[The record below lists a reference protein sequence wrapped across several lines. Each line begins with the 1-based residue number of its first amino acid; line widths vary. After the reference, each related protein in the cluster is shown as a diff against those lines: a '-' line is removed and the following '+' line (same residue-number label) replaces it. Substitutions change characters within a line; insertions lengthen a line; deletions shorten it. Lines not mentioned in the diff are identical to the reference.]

1 MWVAY
6 LNLSSGSKLSI
17 RQICETDVM
26 QYLLSGVQIYTQ
38 TITRE
43 EKFRS
48 YDGKVERAVFQ

>member
-17 RQICETDVM
+17 RQICETDAI

-43 EKFRS
+43 EKFKS
-48 YDGKVERAVFQ
+48 